1 MKFSFLIVMLLTYGF
16 GQAQDIEINA
26 SKKAKINNIISL
38 FKQKNFDAIS
48 AIINYPLKRENP
60 IPAIKNP
67 KEFKRRSHEIF
78 DQTLLNL
85 IASSKTEQWTEVG
98 WRGIMLDNG
107 TVWIDSDEG
116 KITAINYQSPFEK
129 KLKQTL
135 IQQQKDYVHSSLKQF
150 KNPVYTIRTE
160 KYLIRVDELAN
171 GKYRYAS
178 WKVGNKENAQPDIIL
193 NNGKLEFGGSG
204 GNHVI
209 TFTNRNYTYK
219 IYRNIIAEKNA
230 PDITLDVEKD
240 NRKILSQ
247 RGALIAN

>member
-16 GQAQDIEINA
+16 GQAQDNEINA
-26 SKKAKINNIISL
+26 SKKAKINTMISL

-48 AIINYPLKRENP
+48 TIINYPLKRENP
-60 IPAIKNP
+60 IPDIKTP
-67 KEFKRRSHEIF
+67 KEFKQRSHEVF
-78 DQTLLNL
+78 DQVLLDL
-85 IASSKTEQWTEVG
+85 IAGSKTEQWTEVG

-107 TVWIDSDEG
+107 TIWIDNDMG

-135 IQQQKDYVHSSLKQF
+135 IQQQKNQVHSSLKQF

-178 WKVGNKENAQPDIIL
+178 WKIGNKENARPDIVL
-193 NNGKLEFGGSG
+193 NNGKLDFAGSG

-209 TFTNRNYTYK
+209 TFTNGDYTYK

-230 PDITLDVEKD
+230 SDITLNVEKD

-247 RGALIAN
+247 RGTLIAD

>member
-16 GQAQDIEINA
+16 GQAQDTEINA
-26 SKKAKINNIISL
+26 SKKAKINTMISL

-48 AIINYPLKRENP
+48 TIINYPLKRENP
-60 IPAIKNP
+60 IPDIKTP
-67 KEFKRRSHEIF
+67 KEFKQRSHEVF
-78 DQTLLNL
+78 DQALLDL
-85 IASSKTEQWTEVG
+85 IAGSKTEQWTEVG

-107 TVWIDSDEG
+107 TIWIDSDMG

-135 IQQQKDYVHSSLKQF
+135 IQQQKNQVHSSLKQF
-150 KNPVYTIRTE
+150 KNPVYRIRTE

-178 WKVGNKENAQPDIIL
+178 WKIGNKENARPDIVL
-193 NNGKLEFGGSG
+193 NNGKLDFAGSG

-209 TFTNRNYTYK
+209 TFTNGDYTYK

-230 PDITLDVEKD
+230 SDITLNVEKD

-247 RGALIAN
+247 PGTLIVD

>member
-16 GQAQDIEINA
+16 GQAQDTEINA
-26 SKKAKINNIISL
+26 SKKAKINTMISL

-48 AIINYPLKRENP
+48 TIINYPLKRENP
-60 IPAIKNP
+60 IPDIKTP
-67 KEFKRRSHEIF
+67 KEFKQRSHEVF
-78 DQTLLNL
+78 DQALLDL
-85 IASSKTEQWTEVG
+85 IAGSKTEQWTEVG

-107 TVWIDSDEG
+107 TIWIDNDMG

-135 IQQQKDYVHSSLKQF
+135 IQQQKNQVHSSLKQF
-150 KNPVYTIRTE
+150 KNPVYRIRTE

-178 WKVGNKENAQPDIIL
+178 WKIGNKENARPDIVL
-193 NNGKLEFGGSG
+193 NNGKLDFAGSG

-209 TFTNRNYTYK
+209 TFTNGDYTYK

-230 PDITLDVEKD
+230 SDITLNVEKD

-247 RGALIAN
+247 PGTLIVD